1 MIVDIRL
8 ARKNA
13 SRPGTIAVE
22 AALQEVCKYLTK
34 GSDFDKVPVGELS
47 RIEKVLQ
54 NRQMVGSYGEC
65 NSRKGK
71 AERSKPDEINSKRD
85 SLTSLDTPN
94 IIDGEKVKPKRET
107 LIEIGTRLIL
117 DGKRA
122 EFRRLLKR
130 KMQERRAFRKR
141 QLALLYPGA
150 RFCTLSGAAWSS
162 DDYLSK
168 RLPEN
173 VVSLRDWEKSG
184 RSEEIHFIN
193 GFNAVSVELHGV

>member
-8 ARKNA
+8 ARKKA
-13 SRPGTIAVE
+13 SGRGTIAVE

-65 NSRKGK
+65 NRRKGK
-71 AERSKPDEINSKRD
+71 AGTARTDEKPLEPPVF
-85 SLTSLDTPN
+85 TSLDTPN
-94 IIDGEKVKPKRET
+94 IIDGEKVKQKRET
-107 LIEIGTRLIL
+107 LTEIGTRMIL

-141 QLALLYPGA
+141 QLALLYPSA

-173 VVSLRDWEKSG
+173 VVCLRDWEKSG